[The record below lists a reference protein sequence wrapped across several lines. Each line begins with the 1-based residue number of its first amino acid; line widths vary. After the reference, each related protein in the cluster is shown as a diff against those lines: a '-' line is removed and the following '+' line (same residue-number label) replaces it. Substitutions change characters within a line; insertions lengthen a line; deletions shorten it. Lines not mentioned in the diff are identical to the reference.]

1 MYKNESHKQGLTIKC
16 VRRCGVSVTSILQ
29 KAGKLKVMPS
39 PLQASLATITVHK
52 IYDILNAHAQVL
64 TTGCSVLQLG
74 QNSLAHS
81 GC

>member
-1 MYKNESHKQGLTIKC
+1 
-16 VRRCGVSVTSILQ
+16 
-29 KAGKLKVMPS
+29 MPS